1 MNRRTYLAFTSPV
14 ARVTALRCIPA
25 LLLLTGF
32 TLPAAT
38 PTDRVATVTHTP
50 GCVAFWDFVQREPT
64 GARRFTAHV
73 PTGATNAFALEAGN
87 YVHDY
92 WGEGRE
98 ATLGRVIHSSRSVGF
113 TAGSAAWPS
122 SIAPWA
128 SPSSPSSP
136 PCPNSARST

>member
-1 MNRRTYLAFTSPV
+1 MTRPPTLQFHLGIACIIL
-14 ARVTALRCIPA
+14 ALRGASAAVPA
-25 LLLLTGF
+25 R
-32 TLPAAT
+32 AY
-38 PTDRVATVTHTP
+38 PTRVATVPSTP
-50 GCVAFWDFVQREPT
+50 GCVAFWDFVQREPA
-64 GARRFTAHV
+64 GAHRFTAYGPAV
-73 PTGATNAFALEAGN
+73 ATNAFPLESGN
-87 YVHDY
+87 YIHDY